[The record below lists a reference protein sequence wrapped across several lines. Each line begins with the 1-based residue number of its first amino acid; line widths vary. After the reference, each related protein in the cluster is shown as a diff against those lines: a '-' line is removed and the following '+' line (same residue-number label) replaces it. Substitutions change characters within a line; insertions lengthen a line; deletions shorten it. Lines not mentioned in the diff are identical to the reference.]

1 MAVAFLDFF
10 YFLFPFISCFLH
22 PQTIND
28 EESNERDERNK
39 KRWMIRRLIMDRQ
52 LIEAIHPSDH

>member
-1 MAVAFLDFF
+1 VIL